1 MVIVVLGV
9 SGSGKTTIGKLLA
22 KELGFAFYDGDD
34 FHSAAN
40 KEKMAKGM
48 PLNDE
53 DRQPWLKAM
62 RQHVDAVLA
71 RNEKAVL
78 GYSGLKQAY
87 RDALTREGVQFV
99 FLKGSPELI
108 AERLRARKGH
118 FFPPELLASQ
128 FATLEEPRQA
138 LIVSIDQSPEQ
149 IVAEI
154 IQRLGLETAARDK
167 LSRG

>member
-40 KEKMAKGM
+40 KEKMARGM

-53 DRQPWLKAM
+53 DRQPWLKAL

-71 RNEKAVL
+71 RNENAVL

-87 RDALTREGVQFV
+87 RDMLTRDGVQFV
-99 FLKGSPELI
+99 FLKGSRELI
-108 AERLRARKGH
+108 AERMRARKGH
-118 FFPPELLASQ
+118 FFPAELLASQ
-128 FATLEEPRQA
+128 FATLEEPRHA
-138 LIVSIDQSPEQ
+138 LIVEIDQTPEQ
-149 IVAEI
+149 IIAEI
-154 IQRLGLETAARDK
+154 IQRLGLEAEARDK

>member
-22 KELGFAFYDGDD
+22 QQLGLPFYDGDD

-40 KEKMAKGM
+40 KEKMQRGIA
-48 PLNDE
+48 LTDE
-53 DRQPWLKAM
+53 DRKPWLQAM

-71 RNEKAVL
+71 RNENAVL
-78 GYSGLKQAY
+78 GYSGLKQAH
-87 RDALTREGVQFV
+87 RDALTRDGVQFV
-99 FLKGSPELI
+99 FLQGSRELI
-108 AERLRARKGH
+108 GERMRARKGH

-128 FATLEEPRQA
+128 FATLEEPRDA
-138 LIVSIDQSPEQ
+138 LMVSVDQSPEQ

-154 IQRLGLETAARDK
+154 IRRLRLQPAPRDQ
-167 LSRG
+167 LSGG

>member
-22 KELGFAFYDGDD
+22 KEIGFAFYDGDD

-40 KEKMAKGM
+40 KEKMAQGI
-48 PLNDE
+48 PLNDD
-53 DRQPWLKAM
+53 DRQPWLKAL

-71 RNEKAVL
+71 RNENAVV
-78 GYSGLKQAY
+78 GYSGLKRAY
-87 RDALTREGVQFV
+87 RDVLRREGVQFV
-99 FLKGSPELI
+99 FLKGSRELI
-108 AERLRARKGH
+108 AERMRARKGH

-128 FATLEEPRQA
+128 FSTLEEPRHA
-138 LIVSIDQSPEQ
+138 LIVEIDQTPEQ

>member
-71 RNEKAVL
+71 RKENAML